1 MIEPTEL
8 ADYLFP
14 PAIEVRLEDA
24 AEEWLFLHDPSST
37 GRIYRKDFDI
47 FFSFLAEQGLEHI
60 FVHELNTTHIAMF
73 QRQEL
78 ERGLSPNTVRR
89 RIYALRSFYAW
100 AIAQKRCA
108 VSNPAM
114 GVKLPKKRAPL
125 PEVLSYDEVMRLIG
139 QPDLTTRKGKRDRAM
154 LSVTYYAGLR
164 VSELCRLKETSIG
177 KAKFP
182 HKHRERDSIEIEGK
196 GGKLRDV
203 PLSKNALE
211 DLYRWLKA
219 RPDYDTDYLFM
230 DLRNGEPLSTYGFR
244 TLFFKYARE
253 AGIDI
258 DKRKVTP
265 HTLRHSFATHL
276 ARDGESIYN
285 IQWLLGHGSIKNT
298 EIYLHLAR
306 EDLVNA
312 VDRLSSRKNAGGPNI
327 WD

>member
-1 MIEPTEL
+1 MIEPAEL
-8 ADYLFP
+8 AEFFFP
-14 PAIEVRLEDA
+14 PAREVRLEEA
-24 AEEWLFLHDPSST
+24 AEEWLFLHDPAST

-47 FFSFLAEQGLEHI
+47 FLGFLSDQGLENI
-60 FVHELNTTHIAMF
+60 YVHELNTTHIAMF

-89 RIYALRSFYAW
+89 RIYALRSFYTW
-100 AIAQKRCA
+100 AIADKRCA

-125 PEVLSYDEVMRLIG
+125 PEVLSREEVMRLID

-154 LSVTYYAGLR
+154 ISVAYHAGLR

-182 HKHRERDSIEIEGK
+182 HKHRERDSVEIEGK

-203 PLSKNALE
+203 PLSKSALG
-211 DLYRWLKA
+211 DLERWLKA
-219 RPDYDTDYLFM
+219 RPRSGSDYLFV
-230 DLRNGEPLSTYGFR
+230 DLRTGEPLSTYGFR
-244 TLFFKYARE
+244 TLFYKYARE
-253 AGIDI
+253 AGIDV

-265 HTLRHSFATHL
+265 HILRHSFATHL

-306 EDLVNA
+306 EDLVDA
-312 VDRLSSRKNAGGPNI
+312 VDRLSSRRNSGGPNI